1 MKPASN
7 APAELAL
14 AGEDYDTN
22 VERTVLP
29 NGVTVVTDR
38 MEHLESASLGVWLQ
52 AGARDEM
59 PEEHGISH
67 LVEHMAFK
75 GTSTRSAQNIAE
87 TIEDVG
93 GDLNASTSTETT
105 SFHARVLRKDVP
117 LALDLLS
124 EILTDSKIDADELT
138 REKHV
143 ILQEIGAAQ
152 DNPEDVCF
160 DDFQQAA
167 FAGQPLGRPIMG
179 TPETV
184 TNFTPDAIRKY
195 LADHYHGSNMV
206 VAASGAVDHA
216 DIVKQVEKRLGSLP
230 AESVR
235 QPEPGFYTGG
245 EILKPR
251 ELQEAQIALGFGGR
265 AYQARD
271 YYASQVLATALGG
284 GMSSRLFQQVREKRG
299 LCYSIYAFHWAF
311 SDTGV
316 FGIHAA
322 TEADD
327 VEELIGVVCQ
337 ELLSCADN
345 LSQKELDR
353 ARAQIEAG
361 LLMAQESP
369 AARCS
374 MIARQFMLFG
384 RQVTNEEL
392 MDRLAAL
399 NISRLRE
406 LAADLFTS
414 GPPTISATGPIGN
427 LSGVETIARQL
438 GTGTDARPA
447 AASVA

>member
-1 MKPASN
+1 MKLSQDN
-7 APAELAL
+7 AMPLAI
-14 AGEDYDTN
+14 AGDDYTTN
-22 VERTVLP
+22 VERTVLS

-38 MEHLESASLGVWLQ
+38 MENLESASLGVWLR
-52 AGARDEM
+52 AGSRDEQ
-59 PEEHGISH
+59 ENEHGISH
-67 LVEHMAFK
+67 LLEHMAFK
-75 GTSTRSAQNIAE
+75 GTSTRSAQDIAE
-87 TIEDVG
+87 TIEGVG
-93 GDLNASTSTETT
+93 GDLNAATSTETT
-105 SFHARVLRKDVP
+105 SFYARVLRKDVP

-124 EILTDSKIDADELT
+124 EILTDSKIDEHELT

-167 FAGQPLGRPIMG
+167 FGNQPLGRPIMG

-184 TNFTPDAIRKY
+184 SNFTASSIRTY

-206 VAASGAVDHA
+206 VAASGAVDH
-216 DIVKQVEKRLGSLP
+216 DTIVKQTEKRLGQLP
-230 AESVR
+230 AERVR
-235 QPEPGFYTGG
+235 EPDEGVYTGG
-245 EILKPR
+245 EILNPR
-251 ELQEAQIALGFGGR
+251 DLQEAQIVLGFAGR

-322 TEADD
+322 TEAAS
-327 VEELIGVVCQ
+327 VQ
-337 ELLSCADN
+337 ELVNVISDELLACAED

-353 ARAQIEAG
+353 ARAQIGAG

-399 NISRLRE
+399 NIARLRD
-406 LAADLFTS
+406 LALDLFTS
-414 GPPTISATGPIGN
+414 TPPTLAATGPIKK
-427 LSGVETIARQL
+427 LSGVDAIARRL
-438 GTGTDARPA
+438 SSGDSALSTK
-447 AASVA
+447 VA